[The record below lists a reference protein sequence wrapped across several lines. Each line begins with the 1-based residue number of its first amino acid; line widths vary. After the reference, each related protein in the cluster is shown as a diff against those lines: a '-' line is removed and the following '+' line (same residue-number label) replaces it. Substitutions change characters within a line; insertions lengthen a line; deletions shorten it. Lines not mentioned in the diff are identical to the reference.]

1 MNLLDL
7 ATVGTDALGASEPVT
22 TGTAADALL
31 AARPDEPLERR
42 ILLAAG
48 ATAVLRKAASRPPKA
63 PSLPEP
69 APVETR
75 PVLPDGVAGALV
87 SLFAQSDERDLLP
100 AVLPRV
106 AATGHV
112 LPPAALRPILRRCPD
127 TLREHVLPLLGERA
141 RWLVQQGAAWTWA
154 IDDDAAATLAELQVS
169 FAEATARERPG
180 VLRQIRALD
189 RKAGRD
195 ALRSTWT
202 SDPAPVRQALVPVLG
217 EHLAPDDAGLLEQI
231 VAKDRSDKV
240 KALARRLLARLPET
254 DLAKE
259 ALAAAVAGVRLEEK
273 PQRRS
278 IVSALLGRKRRA
290 PTLAMAHG
298 QAETIALLEL
308 VPPSALATAWG
319 MTDSEVAVGIS
330 DDDDALLIGLSEG
343 ALLHGETAWVGT
355 LLSRW
360 DRMPMEVLERD
371 GKTRHVAE
379 RLLAALPDDA
389 RAERIVGLM
398 TTHTATSWWTP
409 LASWDAVWPTMVG
422 ERWLT
427 LLRQHL
433 SAVDS
438 GASEATSSA
447 LAWRRSLKEAAA
459 RLPVALLPR
468 TQSLAV
474 HSADA
479 SPRWFS
485 ALSQFHA
492 RVALRLQI
500 EGALATL
507 PRPAASPKDTP

>member
-7 ATVGTDALGASEPVT
+7 ATVGTDALGPEPVT
-22 TGTAADALL
+22 TDTAADVLL
-31 AARPDEPLERR
+31 DARPDEPIERR
-42 ILLAAG
+42 ILLGAG
-48 ATAVLRKAASRPPKA
+48 AAAVLRKAASRPPVA
-63 PSLPEP
+63 PALPPP
-69 APVETR
+69 APAETR
-75 PVLPDGVAGALV
+75 PVFPDSVAGGLV
-87 SLFAQSDERDLLP
+87 ALFANSDERDLLP

-127 TLREHVLPLLGERA
+127 TLRAHVRPLLGERA
-141 RWLVQQGAAWTWA
+141 RWLVEQGAPWTWA
-154 IDDDAAATLAELQVS
+154 VDEDAAATLAELQVA

-217 EHLAPDDAGLLEQI
+217 EHLGPDDAGLLEQI

-240 KALARRLLARLPET
+240 KVLARRLLARLPDT
-254 DLAKE
+254 DFAKE
-259 ALAAAVAGVRLEEK
+259 ALAAAVATVRLEEK

-278 IVSALLGRKRRA
+278 IVSALLGRKKRP

-308 VPPSALATAWG
+308 VAPSELARAWG
-319 MTDSEVAVGIS
+319 LSASDVTVGIS

-343 ALLHGETAWVGT
+343 ALLHGDIAWVGT

-360 DRMPMEVLERD
+360 DRMPMEVLQRD
-371 GKTRHVAE
+371 AKTRHLAE

-389 RAERIVGLM
+389 RGERIVGLM
-398 TTHTATSWWTP
+398 TTHTATGWWTP
-409 LASWDAVWPTMVG
+409 LASWDALWPEVVA

-433 SAVDS
+433 AAVDS

-447 LAWRRSLKEAAA
+447 LVWRSSLKEAAA
-459 RLPVALLPR
+459 RLPVGLLPR
-468 TQSLAV
+468 TESLAV
-474 HSADA
+474 LSADA

-500 EGALATL
+500 ERALSTL
-507 PRPAASPKDTP
+507 PRPPGPQDTP